1 MSTQTS
7 TDRQGQGKMVRN
19 LILLLLAS
27 VLAMAAIFVY
37 TARQAAFDKER
48 IGYTSEQQVLSQQIA
63 KYALEAASGGE
74 EAFDQVVM
82 NRDRFDQ
89 TLKVLRNGN
98 VNSGLP
104 PTAEESVAHEELVAV
119 ERKWNEFR
127 GTVNTVLEGE
137 ELVLAVKETAAV
149 INEFMPQLL
158 AHYEDVV
165 RVLVDRNAGQEAVR
179 VASRQL
185 MLSQRIV
192 NNLNKVLAGEDAEA
206 ATEQFAQDTEEF
218 GMVLEDQIRG
228 GENAPQ
234 IQDPEAQ
241 AKLREIAMLFS
252 SVSDYVGEMLD
263 NADALMGVQAAASA
277 ASDQSDQLFAA
288 SANLQSAYS
297 LAPTQRPIKVHHA
310 YMFGGLALIFLIWL
324 GWSLKRDADRR
335 SQAAEETNKKNQEAI
350 LRLLDEMGNL
360 ADGDLSSYATV
371 TEDFTGAIADSINF
385 TIDALREVVTTINS
399 ASGQVTSAAEQTKTT
414 AMNLSEASE
423 HQAQEITSAVTAIN
437 EMAVSIDEVS
447 RNAKES
453 SEVSQK
459 SVEIANK
466 GGKAVRR
473 TIEGMDQIREHI
485 QETSKRIKRLGESSQ
500 EIGDIVELI
509 NDIAEQT
516 NILALNAAIQAAMA
530 GEAGRG
536 FAVVADEVQRL
547 AERSSNA
554 TKQIEAL
561 VKTIQTDTNEAVIS
575 MEQSTSGVVTG
586 AHLAEDAG
594 DALEEIVSVSE
605 NLAGLIENISNSAAQ
620 QSKAASNITETM
632 NVIQEITT
640 QTNTGTNE
648 TAASIGNLTEL
659 ASDLQRSVSGFKL
672 PE

>member
-1 MSTQTS
+1 MSTQSS
-7 TDRQGQGKMVRN
+7 TDRQGQGKQVRN

-63 KYALEAASGGE
+63 KYALEAASGSE
-74 EAFDQVVM
+74 AAFDQVVKYR
-82 NRDRFDQ
+82 NRFDK
-89 TLKVLRNGN
+89 TLDVLRNGN
-98 VNSGLP
+98 VSTGLP
-104 PTAEESVAHEELVAV
+104 PTGEEDVAYNELVQV
-119 ERKWNEFR
+119 DQKWGEFR
-127 GTVNTVLEGE
+127 DTVNTVLGGK
-137 ELVLAVKETAAV
+137 ELVLFLKEAVSV
-149 INEFMPQLL
+149 INQQMQGLSKNSEEIIDILVSKG
-158 AHYEDVV
+158 ADTKTVSVV
-165 RVLVDRNAGQEAVR
+165 
-179 VASRQL
+179 SRQL

-192 NNLNKVLAGEDAEA
+192 NNANRVLAGEGGEA
-206 ATEQFAQDTEEF
+206 ATDQFESDVEEYGTVLE
-218 GMVLEDQIRG
+218 GMVRGNSAIDKIEDKDVQK
-228 GENAPQ
+228 
-234 IQDPEAQ
+234 
-241 AKLREIAMLFS
+241 KLFEGSMQFKVVA
-252 SVSDYVGEMLD
+252 DYVGEILD
-263 NADALMGVQAAASA
+263 NSEELQALQTAATEASGL
-277 ASDQSDQLFAA
+277 SDELFAA
-288 SANLQSAYS
+288 SSGLQSAYS
-297 LAPTQRPIKVHHA
+297 LAPTERVLKTHHA
-310 YMFGGLALIFLIWL
+310 YMFGALALVVLIWL

-335 SQAAEETNKKNQEAI
+335 SQAAEQTNKANQEAI

-360 ADGDLSSYATV
+360 ADGDLSQYATV

-385 TIDALREVVTTINS
+385 TIDALREVVTTINTAS
-399 ASGQVTSAAEQTKTT
+399 AQVTSAAEQTKST

-447 RNAKES
+447 HNAKES

-594 DALEEIVSVSE
+594 DSLEEIVSVSE
-605 NLAGLIENISNSAAQ
+605 HLAELIENISGSAAQ
-620 QSKAASNITETM
+620 QSKAASNITATM

-659 ASDLQRSVSGFKL
+659 ASDLQHSVAGFKL

>member
-1 MSTQTS
+1 MSTANAS
-7 TDRQGQGKMVRN
+7 SKQGAGKRLGY
-19 LILLLLAS
+19 LIGGLVVSLIATFGILWY
-27 VLAMAAIFVY
+27 VNQ
-37 TARQAAFDKER
+37 QAAYDKER
-48 IGYTSEQQVLSQQIA
+48 IGYTSEQQVLSQRIA
-63 KYALEAASGGE
+63 KYALEASAGNES
-74 EAFDQVVM
+74 AFDQVVKYR
-82 NRDRFDQ
+82 NRFGQ
-89 TLKVLRNGN
+89 TLGYLRNGN
-98 VNSGLP
+98 VATGLP
-104 PTAEESVAHEELVAV
+104 PIGENDLGHQELTKV
-119 ERKWNEFR
+119 EQTWGEFE
-127 GTVNTVLEGE
+127 GLVNTVLDNK
-137 ELVLAVKETAAV
+137 ELVLSVKETAAV

-158 AHYEDVV
+158 THYESVV
-165 RVLVDRNAGQEAVR
+165 DALVASNAGQDEVR

-185 MLSQRIV
+185 MLAQRIV

-218 GMVLEDQIRG
+218 GQVLEDQIRG
-228 GENAPQ
+228 GSNARK
-234 IQDPEAQ
+234 IKDPEAQ

-263 NADALMGVQAAASA
+263 NSEDLLAVQHAASEA
-277 ASDQSDQLFAA
+277 ASKSDELFAA
-288 SANLQSAYS
+288 SLQLQNALA
-297 LAPTQRPIKVHHA
+297 LAPQQRLVQEVHA
-310 YMFGGLALIFLIWL
+310 YGFGAIALLFLIML
-324 GWSLKRDADRR
+324 GWTLKADADRR
-335 SQAAEETNKKNQEAI
+335 SQLAEAANKKNQEAI

-360 ADGDLSSYATV
+360 ADGDLTRYATV

-385 TIDALREVVTTINS
+385 TIDALRDVVTTINTTS
-399 ASGQVTSAAEQTKTT
+399 EQVSGAAEQTRKT
-414 AMNLSEASE
+414 AMNLADASE

-437 EMAVSIDEVS
+437 EMAISIDEVS
-447 RNAKES
+447 QNSKETADLA
-453 SEVSQK
+453 QK

-466 GGKAVRR
+466 GGKTVRR
-473 TIEGMDQIREHI
+473 TIEGMDTIREHI

-575 MEQSTSGVVTG
+575 MEQSTAGVVNG
-586 AHLAEDAG
+586 ARLAEDAG
-594 DALEEIVSVSE
+594 EALEEIVSVSTH
-605 NLAGLIENISNSAAQ
+605 LAELIENISSSAAQ
-620 QSKAASNITETM
+620 QSKAAASITQTM

-640 QTNTGTNE
+640 QTNAGTNE

-659 ASDLQRSVSGFKL
+659 ANDLRKSVAGFKL